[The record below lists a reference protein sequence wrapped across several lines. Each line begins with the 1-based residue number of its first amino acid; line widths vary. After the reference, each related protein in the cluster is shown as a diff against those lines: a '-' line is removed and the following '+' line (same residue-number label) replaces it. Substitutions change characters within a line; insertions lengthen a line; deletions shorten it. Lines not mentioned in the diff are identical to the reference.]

1 MRPEWPQPEE
11 YTGIILQVHAVHTE
25 VPQACQ
31 VDFFSL
37 HITYPLA
44 GHFFELC
51 TLPGGALVEEAIRTP
66 VGVRA
71 RGPVPVIFLHW
82 HGLRVQ

>member
-1 MRPEWPQPEE
+1 MLFTVKLPKLVMLIFLP
-11 YTGIILQVHAVHTE
+11 
-25 VPQACQ
+25 
-31 VDFFSL
+31 L

-82 HGLRVQ
+82 HGLRVQRTARPNE